1 MADRR
6 IEFWLVHACMKIEQ
20 NPWVRVS
27 LCYQLNKERK
37 CVYVNKESAYKL
49 RKEIEAQNGTIY
61 WFQPVE

>member
-1 MADRR
+1 
-6 IEFWLVHACMKIEQ
+6 MKIEQ

>member
-6 IEFWLVHACMKIEQ
+6 VKFWLVYACMKIKQ
-20 NPWVRVS
+20 NPWIRVS
-27 LCYQLNKERK
+27 LCYQLNKERS
-37 CVYVNKESAYKL
+37 CVHINKESAYKL